1 MHAIMCYIDIVN
13 SYSYSMTCA
22 QYLHHSCSGFSHSQT
37 IEMHSRLQWEIFHL
51 SKLAIFELL
60 QQTSGHAAC
69 STAAPRTQIPS
80 IFIGTEAE
88 VKGRRYSNILPIF

>member
-13 SYSYSMTCA
+13 SYSYSSSMTCA

-37 IEMHSRLQWEIFHL
+37 IETRHSRLQWEIFQL

-69 STAAPRTQIPS
+69 STAAQIPALL
-80 IFIGTEAE
+80 GL
-88 VKGRRYSNILPIF
+88 K

>member
-1 MHAIMCYIDIVN
+1 MCYIDIVN

-37 IEMHSRLQWEIFHL
+37 IETRHSSLQWEIFQL

-60 QQTSGHAAC
+60 QQNSGLCGHAELQH
-69 STAAPRTQIPS
+69 RFQLYW
-80 IFIGTEAE
+80 G
-88 VKGRRYSNILPIF
+88 